1 MLDGLRNKAYVS
13 EGYSNLLS
21 NSSVWSRGH
30 SASIVCPMT
39 EPVITVILMIY
50 RRYIKKRWWGLFLTK
65 LGLARSGWGAGKEKP
80 VCPRGNLFSNST
92 VGTHRR
98 VGFRIQ
104 ESPETIC
111 LAPTSMR
118 PSRMAR
124 IQRFS
129 KTVYPSDTHTFFLCW
144 PAPETSSSLIR
155 LIDGLSLWASYIR
168 HSVVSDTSRR
178 AKCVSLRGKLF
189 SKIAGQYL

>member
-1 MLDGLRNKAYVS
+1 MARIILPAGPFIGALKP
-13 EGYSNLLS
+13 LLS
-21 NSSVWSRGH
+21 H
-30 SASIVCPMT
+30 CISARDVSATLVCLVPG
-39 EPVITVILMIY
+39 PVVTVTLVIY
-50 RRYIKKRWWGLFLTK
+50 EKYFMKRWWGFPERIRVS
-65 LGLARSGWGAGKEKP
+65 ASGVGRRERKR
-80 VCPRGNLFSNST
+80 VCRRGNLFSNST